1 MVFECRIAHIDF
13 KQRRLLQMD
22 GAGSTSLGPEAAV
35 VSHRTRLLRP
45 NFTLTWRMFHDLC
58 DALKVWTQSCI
69 DLAFVS
75 KQCRIL
81 TPVHLQVRLKY
92 NHPHRSENNGQTMR
106 SSRAW

>member
-1 MVFECRIAHIDF
+1 MVFESRIAHIDF

-22 GAGSTSLGPEAAV
+22 GAGSTSMGPDAAV
-35 VSHRTRLLRP
+35 IIHGTRLLRP

-58 DALKVWTQSCI
+58 DSLKVWTQSGI

-92 NHPHRSENNGQTMR
+92 NHPHRSENNVQTLH
-106 SSRAW
+106 SSRA